1 MPKTARKIPVVSV
14 KSRHRADC
22 KRRGKNR
29 YTRCSCPKQLVW
41 SKNGEEHRES
51 AETCDYEVAEKRARE
66 KMAAFERA
74 AAGLPEPDERKSVS
88 DAIMHFIEYKESR
101 GYKHK
106 SIAKLKLW
114 FAGRFQ
120 GFCDERGL
128 QYMPDVKRLHIEQWQ
143 NTWNGAKTTKQKILG
158 RVVGFFDY
166 ALDHGWIPRNPARGI
181 EPIAIGDGDLTPT
194 IPLTEEQFTIVLDA
208 IAKIGGQITPEQRQG
223 FRSLNLLMRWSG
235 LAIRDAAT
243 LERRR
248 LLPDGDGWYKLFLRR
263 AKTGVPVYASIPP
276 DVAAG
281 LLATPNSNSRYF
293 FWDGAAANCTGKDLE
308 RVEERLVNHWGR
320 LFRKLSEA
328 AQLTNE
334 FGEPLRF
341 HSHMLRDTFAV
352 WCFEND
358 MSTEDVAALLG
369 HASIQ
374 ITQRHYAPWIKG
386 RQQRLAARF
395 QEAYKRQQ
403 QTVRISV
410 AAAAD

>member
-22 KRRGKNR
+22 KRRGKNT

-66 KMAAFERA
+66 KMALFERA
-74 AAGLPEPDERKSVS
+74 AAGLPEPEERITVT
-88 DAIMHFIEYKESR
+88 DAIKHFIEYKESR

-106 SIAKLKLW
+106 SVDKLKLW
-114 FAGRFQ
+114 FENRFQ
-120 GFCDERGL
+120 DFCDERSL
-128 QYMPDVKRLHIEQWQ
+128 RYMADVKRLHIEQWQ
-143 NTWNGAKTTKQKILG
+143 NTWKGAKTTQQKILG

-166 ALDHGWIPRNPARGI
+166 AFDHGWITRNPARGI
-181 EPIAIGDGDLTPT
+181 EPIAIGEGDLTPT
-194 IPLTEEQFTIVLDA
+194 IPLTEKQFTIVLSA
-208 IAKIGGQITPEQRQG
+208 IPKIDRRITSEERQRL
-223 FRSLNLLMRWSG
+223 RSLNLLMRWSG
-235 LAIRDAAT
+235 LAIRDAAA
-243 LERRR
+243 LERSK
-248 LLPDGDGWYKLFLRR
+248 LLADVDGWYKLFLRR

-276 DVAAG
+276 DIAAE
-281 LLATPNSNSRYF
+281 LVTTPNSNLRYF
-293 FWDGAAANCTGKDLE
+293 FWDGAGANLTGKDLE
-308 RVEERLVNHWGR
+308 RVQDRLVNHWGR
-320 LFRKLSEA
+320 LFHKLSEA
-328 AQLTNE
+328 AQLSNE

-369 HASIQ
+369 HANIQ
-374 ITQRHYAPWIKG
+374 ITQRHYAPWIKS

-395 QEAYKRQQ
+395 REAYNRQP
-403 QTVRISV
+403 QTMLVS
-410 AAAAD
+410 AAAAN